1 MGMWMYGGGDGGGDN
16 KRRINS
22 LVLRSFR
29 NLVVILSLF

>member
-1 MGMWMYGGGDGGGDN
+1 MGMWMYGGGGGGGDN